1 MEITIKE
8 FKEQYLP
15 MLQEQFHTK
24 IQKNIE
30 SNGEVILKK
39 LYKELEGVISFSVSF
54 QKEIPIEIGEIQ
66 ISLLQTSVVLGKPQI
81 AFCVYN
87 ASGIL
92 GEEIYNLKF
101 DAQWMFEPWQEY
113 YDLLENKVLEL
124 HAENYIRKAALQQ
137 MMLESMDFIIYCLYA
152 ITKYHFIEF
161 FRMNKYEELILAD
174 NFRLSVGGY
183 RDWSRTLYRKC
194 PPSDIFFGSEQ
205 KNFKYAIFNE
215 AVYNQKKFE
224 NLELG
229 KTYFYDCE
237 FVHSYFSNT
246 VLRDAIFENCR
257 FYHCEF
263 EKTDFCGATFRNVTM
278 KKCTFTETI
287 WNYVPDMERLEDFYK
302 NVDLK
307 SCVLEYISFNQ
318 SDLRGIRINDCQWK
332 EIEIVECEKDDGVFE
347 ESRA

>member
-15 MLQEQFHTK
+15 ELQEQFHTK

-30 SNGEVILKK
+30 NNGEVILNR
-39 LYKELEGVISFSVSF
+39 LYKELEGVIAFSSSF
-54 QKEIPIEIGEIQ
+54 QNEIPIEIGEIQ

-87 ASGIL
+87 ESGIL
-92 GEEIYNLKF
+92 GEEIYNIKF
-101 DAQWMFEPWQEY
+101 DAQWMFEPWHEY
-113 YDLLENKVLEL
+113 YEILEKKVSEL

-137 MMLESMDFIIYCLYA
+137 MMMESMDFIIYCLYA

-161 FRMNKYEELILAD
+161 FKMNKYEELYLAD
-174 NFRLSVGGY
+174 QFRLSVGGY
-183 RDWSRTLYRKC
+183 RDWSKTLYRKC
-194 PPSDIFFGSEQ
+194 PPVDIFFGNE
-205 KNFKYAIFNE
+205 KKDFKYAIFNE

-224 NLELG
+224 ELDLA
-229 KTYFYDCE
+229 KTFFYDCE
-237 FVHSYFSNT
+237 FVHSHFSNA

-263 EKTDFCGATFRNVTM
+263 EKTDFCGTTYRNVTM
-278 KKCTFTETI
+278 KKCTFIETN
-287 WNYVPDMERLEDFYK
+287 WNYVPDMESFKDFHK

-307 SCVLEYISFNQ
+307 GCVFEYISFIR
-318 SDLRGIRINDCQWK
+318 SDLRGIRLTGCQCK
-332 EIEIVECEKDDGVFE
+332 EIDMVDCDKADNIFE
-347 ESRA
+347 ES